1 MQIAILE
8 SDLGALDRVLEM
20 LSSAGH
26 LCFGAVTDQSLQEVI
41 EQVSLDLI
49 ILDWSAPDAAR
60 YDTLRYLAK
69 YSPFTPIVL
78 CITPS
83 TSNDVIASGLNSGAN
98 ICLEKPLNC
107 GKSLMHIHALGHH
120 SGSYAASVAS

>member
-8 SDLGALDRVLEM
+8 SDLRALDRALEL

-26 LCFGAVTDQSLQEVI
+26 LCFGALTDKSLQEVL

-69 YSPFTPIVL
+69 YRPITPIVL
-78 CITPS
+78 CVTSS
-83 TSNDVIASGLNSGAN
+83 TSNDAIVSGLNSGAN
-98 ICLEKPLNC
+98 ICLEKPLSC
-107 GKSLMHIHALGHH
+107 GKSLTHIHALGRN
-120 SGSYAASVAS
+120 SNSYATSVVS